1 MAIQDNFIGNLRGSR
16 NTASGLSLNTDQKTA
31 AQDDVK
37 YKAGDVRSLGPVYT
51 DAPRG
56 GEPSAPPRAQQ
67 RMLSVDGAA
76 LDAANRGTV
85 RPIKFG
91 PISAIQY
98 EDFMAKKE
106 PFAEMMGK
114 WTMEDTPEKRI
125 DIVNRYSRKFKFND
139 NPILSDMLR
148 SLSKYDDGNIND
160 PNAPEDAFTIVRRQD
175 WYDAFIENLK
185 AAQDIFNP
193 SRRA

>member
-16 NTASGLSLNTDQKTA
+16 DIASGLSLNTDRKTTT
-31 AQDDVK
+31 QDGAK
-37 YKAGDVRSLGPVYT
+37 NEAGDVRSLGPIYT

-114 WTMEDTPEKRI
+114 WTMEDTP
-125 DIVNRYSRKFKFND
+125 RKTN
-139 NPILSDMLR
+139 
-148 SLSKYDDGNIND
+148 
-160 PNAPEDAFTIVRRQD
+160 
-175 WYDAFIENLK
+175 
-185 AAQDIFNP
+185 
-193 SRRA
+193 